1 MLGVSMLFMP
11 ESPAY
16 LVSKG
21 KEDRARKA
29 LNWLRGPEGPDPEK
43 ELEDLRAAQKQ
54 REAIGSVTVK
64 ELLTLSE
71 YLKPLGVALVLMFF
85 QQFAGINVVVFYTQ
99 EIFADAGSDMDPGL
113 SAFLVTS
120 GQVVGAVVAI
130 ATADRFGRRALLLFS
145 ELASCLSLI
154 PLGFYFLLRENP
166 SSVRPGLAED
176 LGWLP
181 LVSLIC
187 YVIGYSVGLGGLPWL
202 INAEIHPP
210 GNKN

>member
-113 SAFLVTS
+113 SARPGGGRS
-120 GQVVGAVVAI
+120 GGH
-130 ATADRFGRRALLLFS
+130 RHRRPFRQARPPALLRAGLVPIPNPPRLLLPPAG
-145 ELASCLSLI
+145 EPLLLPPRAGGGPRLAAARL
-154 PLGFYFLLRENP
+154 PNLLRHR
-166 SSVRPGLAED
+166 VLGRPGRAPLAHKRRD
-176 LGWLP
+176 SPTG
-181 LVSLIC
+181 
-187 YVIGYSVGLGGLPWL
+187 
-202 INAEIHPP
+202 
-210 GNKN
+210 